1 MATPAAIPAIK
12 RPIPYT
18 LPASRSLEAPLPLP
32 PLSPEGAAV
41 PVTANPFSSTVTLL
55 VDEEVGLLV
64 LDPVLEVA
72 FTRVGLLAPQGLFAV
87 HADWQPESPLQFLTQ
102 PSTSRVHVKYGIV

>member
-1 MATPAAIPAIK
+1 MPP
-12 RPIPYT
+12 
-18 LPASRSLEAPLPLP
+18 LPA
-32 PLSPEGAAV
+32 EGVGV
-41 PVTANPFSSTVTLL
+41 PATANPFSSKVIPLYD
-55 VDEEVGLLV
+55 VEVGLLV
-64 LDPVLEVA
+64 LDPVVEVA